1 MKNYVNDNKCFE
13 EFPDTEWAELAISGT
28 GFTKGT
34 PTPMWKKYGEKI
46 YIKGHVSVDTTA
58 ASPITT
64 IFATLPTGCRPSNP
78 VYVLIPGQGDRQ
90 ARLYI
95 NTNGN
100 ININYFKT
108 YAGEAVT
115 DGTYWIDIKASFFVD
130 E

>member
-28 GFTKGT
+28 GFTAGT
-34 PTPMWKKYGEKI
+34 PTPMYKKYGEKI
-46 YIKGHVSVDTTA
+46 YIKGHVSVDTTT

-78 VYVLIPGQGDRQ
+78 VYALIPGQGDRQ